1 MNNKM
6 KRSGKMVLAIVD
18 GSNVFSPNS
27 CKYVTKTEAIRKGY
41 IYVEGNSCEE
51 YWLNMMCG
59 NYKGGNKVNN

>member
-1 MNNKM
+1 M

-18 GSNVFSPNS
+18 GGSVFNSSS